1 MAETIEALSGFSYL
15 RYDDNFPSVPVLA
28 EDDLFLQVNSYE
40 VYLPI
45 PSEDE
50 TLNIFESSILRLL
63 AASPQTAEEVAK
75 MLCLDAELV
84 RVIGA
89 HLLAKGWID
98 SAFAITSDGRS
109 VLGGGREAGEAEVHP
124 YLLLMT
130 RDTQTLLPCI
140 FPASAAKRGTLEKP
154 NVKLVSGSA
163 GKQREL
169 QGRVAFVKEGSR
181 HPAQL
186 AQETIRHFLEQWNRK
201 QPYDQRIL
209 FDAAS
214 HIVSTYHGALFLHV
228 KTALQDGNIGFWVA
242 TSGREPNEMEVRDAL
257 SLQSAGIDLHLKRKA
272 QRAEDRRAAGAPEA
286 ARRGRYWQVEQAL
299 QGKNRRDETRDEAR
313 QSEGEDTIMVGRLVE
328 ALEWGLS
335 YSLRQTPP
343 PKQLLEAVRAQDALE
358 NQRMFQ
364 TFAWQIG
371 FPRAEKYTWMF
382 RNITATGIDSSLAP
396 DGTPVLETLLPL
408 AIATAARTAECRFL
422 DAVATLPLK
431 ERHRPLAFFSRLIQ
445 YGRQVRHEAA
455 WEPLYGDTANGL
467 KQVVERFLQALLPGF
482 ERPEE
487 RTVIEGNASLA
498 LLNGELALRDALSN
512 EVYNALPESL
522 RLNLMKISPEKDVGS
537 VPPKEAIL
545 SLCAL
550 MEHMLAS
557 WLQRQTPIEAGE
569 KEVLFALVEPLGL
582 PAGLRQVGTRY
593 YVCAC
598 AHEKA
603 TLGGYLLAILRTL
616 CPDGRLTDACRA
628 VFDTGLPALVD
639 ELATA
644 RGHGNQVGM
653 LMDGKTVQELCA
665 RTFEACKTLGGHAS

>member
-1 MAETIEALSGFSYL
+1 MAETIEAISGFPYL

-45 PSEDE
+45 QAEDD

-169 QGRVAFVKEGSR
+169 HGRAAFVKESGR

-186 AQETIRHFLEQWNRK
+186 AQETIRRFLEQWNRK
-201 QPYDQRIL
+201 QPYEQRIP

-257 SLQSAGIDLHLKRKA
+257 SRQNESIDLYLKRKA
-272 QRAEDRRAAGAPEA
+272 QRTEDRRTAGAPEET
-286 ARRGRYWQVEQAL
+286 RRGRYWQVEQAL
-299 QGKNRRDETRDEAR
+299 RGKKKRNETRDEEL
-313 QSEGEDTIMVGRLVE
+313 QSEGEDTVMVGRLVE

-343 PKQLLEAVRAQDALE
+343 PKQLLEAIRAQDALE

-371 FPRAEKYTWMF
+371 FPRVEQYTWMF
-382 RNITATGIDSSLAP
+382 RNVTAGSIEQSLAP
-396 DGTPVLETLLPL
+396 DGMPVLETLLPL
-408 AIATAARTAECRFL
+408 VIATAARTAECRFL

-431 ERHRPLAFFSRLIQ
+431 ERHRPLSFFGRLIQ

-455 WEPLYGDTANGL
+455 WEPLYGDTADSL
-467 KQVVERFLQALLPGF
+467 RQMVERFLQALLPGF

-487 RTVIEGNASLA
+487 GTVIEGNASLA

-512 EVYNALPESL
+512 DVYNALPESL
-522 RLNLMKISPEKDVGS
+522 RLHLMKISPEKDAGS
-537 VPPKEAIL
+537 VPPQEAIL

-550 MEHMLAS
+550 MEYTLSS
-557 WLQRQTPIEAGE
+557 WLQHHAPVEAGE
-569 KEVLFALVEPLGL
+569 KEALCTLVEPLGL
-582 PAGLRQVGTRY
+582 PSGLRQVGTHY
-593 YVCAC
+593 YVRAC
-598 AHEKA
+598 AHEEA
-603 TLGGYLLAILRTL
+603 TLGGYLLALLRTL
-616 CPDGRLTDACRA
+616 CTDGALTDACRA
-628 VFDTGLPALVD
+628 VFESGLPALVD
-639 ELATA
+639 ELANA
-644 RGHGNQVGM
+644 RGHGNRVGM
-653 LMDGKTVQELCA
+653 LMDGKTVQALCA
-665 RTFEACKTLGGHAS
+665 RTFEACKMLGGHAS